1 MSREKRKDELE
12 RDGREDSKRNMQV
25 RERENKRERKR
36 ETTKTTM
43 RKERGV
49 DVNGGRGEK
58 VVTKKRKKG

>member
-1 MSREKRKDELE
+1 MSREGRKDELE

-25 RERENKRERKR
+25 RERERKR